1 MRIHHALRHHG
12 LLRVAE
18 KTTDESPPLSP
29 NTYRRRSA
37 GSSEN
42 APRLKRLTFDLFV
55 ACFFVC
61 FCAVW
66 CAAISHNASR
76 RPCALRAR
84 VSPRCTP
91 APSRRARDFSALPE
105 LSPLVKLPTHTH
117 TLIDHNTTTAT
128 VSPFESAPSMAT
140 AAVLAAHPPGTVLSP
155 HVTWHV
161 TWPCGHYTSTHPP
174 PTRRR
179 GWRVHPTTA
188 CHLGLASRA
197 PRRVS
202 HTAPT
207 RLPLHS
213 ITLQYYPPRRLACS
227 VVV

>member
-105 LSPLVKLPTHTH
+105 LSPLVKLLTHTH
-117 TLIDHNTTTAT
+117 TLTRPQHNNSNRLAFPRGTLA
-128 VSPFESAPSMAT
+128 VCDGLARPQAWRRVHCELLSFDIKYPLAPSI
-140 AAVLAAHPPGTVLSP
+140 S
-155 HVTWHV
+155 
-161 TWPCGHYTSTHPP
+161 
-174 PTRRR
+174 
-179 GWRVHPTTA
+179 
-188 CHLGLASRA
+188 ASRFTGEGSDTA
-197 PRRVS
+197 ERRIPVPS
-202 HTAPT
+202 
-207 RLPLHS
+207 LP
-213 ITLQYYPPRRLACS
+213 A
-227 VVV
+227 